1 MTDKLF
7 EGIEWKDMGLSY
19 EAALHGVQSA
29 MAFRIGRGGW
39 DGANPKHLRTGMS
52 SAMVNCAALAQLLM
66 KKGVF
71 TEEEYL
77 EEMRL
82 AMNNELWRE
91 EQDLKPFTFR

>member
-1 MTDKLF
+1 MADKKLF
-7 EGIEWKDMGLSY
+7 EGIEWRDMGLSY
-19 EAALHGVQSA
+19 EAALHGIQSA
-29 MAFRIGRGGW
+29 VAFRLSSGW
-39 DGANPKHLRTGMS
+39 DGASPKHLRTGLN
-52 SAMVNCAALAQLLM
+52 SAMVEHSALAQLLM

-71 TEEEYL
+71 TEAEYL